1 MSRVVAFA
9 VLTATAASLTFA
21 LARADQP
28 STCFKRDD
36 LLTYLSNNFKEAPI
50 AVGLTDAGMLLEVFS
65 SKQGETWTVAVTTP
79 TGMTC
84 LMATGQDWQLAP
96 RIAAAGPPA

>member
-1 MSRVVAFA
+1 MSRVVAFVA
-9 VLTATAASLTFA
+9 FAATAASLAFSS
-21 LARADQP
+21 ARADQP
-28 STCFKRDD
+28 TSCFKRDD
-36 LLTYLSNNFKEAPI
+36 LLTYLSSNFKETPI

-65 SKQGETWTVAVTTP
+65 SKRGETWTVAVTTP
-79 TGMTC
+79 TGLTC

>member
-1 MSRVVAFA
+1 MSRVA
-9 VLTATAASLTFA
+9 VLAVLAATAASLTVA
-21 LARADQP
+21 PARAGQP
-28 STCFKRDD
+28 TSCFKRDD

-65 SKQGETWTVAVTTP
+65 SKKGETWTVAVTTP
-79 TGMTC
+79 AGLTC

-96 RIAAAGPPA
+96 RIAAVEPPA